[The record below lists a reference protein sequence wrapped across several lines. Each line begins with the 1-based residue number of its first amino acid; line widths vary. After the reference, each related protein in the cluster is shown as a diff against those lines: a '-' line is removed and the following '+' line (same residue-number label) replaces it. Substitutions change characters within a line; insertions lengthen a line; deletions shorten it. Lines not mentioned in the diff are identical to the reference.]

1 MAYKLNKTDGSLL
14 VDLIDGTIDTSST
27 SLTLVGRNY
36 TGFGE
41 YLNENYIKL
50 LENFSNTN
58 APSNPITGQ
67 LWWDTTQAR
76 LKVYEGQTF
85 KAVGGPFVQK
95 TEPNMVAGDLWID
108 NLNDQIYFYDGEG
121 TPVLAGPLYT
131 KDQGLT
137 GFKVETLRDV
147 QDRTRTVASLYIGNA
162 STGTERVAVIS
173 NLEFTPAVGFEIAG
187 ITGNIKKG
195 INIVSS
201 DFIYEGTADIAKA
214 LLTSSGQRV
223 VADDFLTTSTN
234 SIISGSLTVSNS
246 AGITIGPN
254 ANTVISPLGADFVYS
269 NQLLDEN
276 VIFRVTS
283 SGSGAGQVDAIYIDA
298 QNQRVGVFKSNPDYT
313 LDVSGDLR
321 ITGNLLVEGT
331 QASIDVNNLRIQ
343 DKQIELAITDDSTL
357 VTDTAADDAG
367 MVVRVTGNDKKWTW
381 IQATNSW
388 TSNVNAN
395 LTSGNTYKID
405 GNDVLSAT
413 ALGTGVT
420 SANGLSSIGTLTSL
434 AVDNVSIDGNT
445 ITTTGGG
452 LNLTLAGN
460 LDLTNNNKITG
471 LGVPSADTDAAS
483 KVYVDEQIAAAAISF
498 SMDATGLNDTQIGLV
513 LEDLV
518 PASSVAANGTIA
530 RIHCT
535 SLAGATVSNI
545 DITAVTTKSFIAV
558 DSAGVQNESV
568 LQDVAFGSATGT
580 VSVTITRALK
590 EYVTSSGAWTF
601 SQDLVSSV

>member
-14 VDLIDGTIDTSST
+14 VDLIDGTIDTAST

-36 TGFGE
+36 TGYGE
-41 YLNENYIKL
+41 SFNENFIKL
-50 LENFSNTN
+50 LENFSNSN
-58 APSNPITGQ
+58 SPSNPMTGQ
-67 LWWDTTQAR
+67 LWWDTAEAR
-76 LKVYEGQTF
+76 LKVFEGTVF

-95 TEPNMVAGDLWID
+95 EEPNMVAGDLWID
-108 NLNDQIYFYDGEG
+108 NVNNQLHFFDGVQK
-121 TPVLAGPLYT
+121 TLAGPIYT
-131 KDQGLT
+131 ENQGES
-137 GFKVETLRDV
+137 GFSVSSVRDI
-147 QDRTRTVASLYIGNA
+147 QDRERTVVNLMIG
-162 STGTERVAVIS
+162 GTRVAVIS
-173 NLEFTPAVGFEIAG
+173 NLKFTPAAGFEIAG
-187 ITGNIKKG
+187 ITGDIKKG
-195 INIVSS
+195 INII
-201 DFIYEGTADIAKA
+201 DKTNFIFEGTADKAKS
-214 LLTSSGQRV
+214 LLNSNGATV
-223 VADDFLTTSTN
+223 VADDFLTASTN
-234 SIISGSLTVSNS
+234 STMQGALNVVNS

-254 ANTVISPLGADFVYS
+254 ANEVLSVIGNSFVFA
-269 NQLLDEN
+269 NQQLDEN
-276 VIFRVTS
+276 VVFRVTS
-283 SGSGAGQVDAIYIDA
+283 TNAGSQQVDALFIDA
-298 QNQRVGVFKSNPDYT
+298 TNSRLGVFKTAPEYT
-313 LDVSGDLR
+313 LDVTGDLR

-381 IQATNSW
+381 IQATNAW

-420 SANGLSSIGTLTSL
+420 SANGLTSIGTLSSL

-471 LGVPSADTDAAS
+471 LGVPSADTDAAT
-483 KVYVDEQIAAAAISF
+483 KVYVDESIAAAAISF

-513 LEDLV
+513 LNDLV

-530 RIHCT
+530 RIHT
-535 SLAGATVSNI
+535 TTIAGATVSNI

-558 DSAGVQNESV
+558 DSNGVQNESV
-568 LQDVAFGSATGT
+568 LQDIGFGSATGT
-580 VSVTITRALK
+580 VSLTVTRGLK
-590 EYVTSSGAWTF
+590 EYITSGGAWTF